1 MYTMINQLCMPA
13 LIYLVYALVH
23 IIIDTMN
30 GLYNMAFIEIWIGIL
45 GTLVLN
51 ILCEHDMSIISWFIV
66 SIPFVLM
73 TIIAVFILVVLEL
86 NPATGKS
93 DKAPPSSPPSKYA
106 YPIAVNTPY
115 YGILANSI
123 RAVQSNYSLQSV

>member
-1 MYTMINQLCMPA
+1 MINKLCMPA
-13 LIYLVYALVH
+13 LIYLVYALIH
-23 IIIDTMN
+23 IIIDIYS

-51 ILCEHDMSIISWFIV
+51 ILCERDMSIISWFIV
-66 SIPFVLM
+66 SIPFILM

-93 DKAPPSSPPSKYA
+93 DKAPPATPPSKYA
-106 YPIAVNTPY
+106 YPIAVTTPY

-123 RAVQSNYSLQSV
+123 RAVQSNYSV

>member
-1 MYTMINQLCMPA
+1 MINQLCMPA
-13 LIYLVYALVH
+13 LIYLIYALIH
-23 IIIDTMN
+23 IIIDIYS

-45 GTLVLN
+45 VTILLN
-51 ILCEHDMSIISWFIV
+51 LLCEHDMSIISWFIV
-66 SIPFVLM
+66 SIPFILM
-73 TIIAVFILVVLEL
+73 TIIAVFILFVLQL

-93 DKAPPSSPPSKYA
+93 TTAPPPNPPSKYA

-123 RAVQSNYSLQSV
+123 RAVQSNYSLHSV

>member
-1 MYTMINQLCMPA
+1 MINQLCMPA

-51 ILCEHDMSIISWFIV
+51 ILCEHDMSIIAWFIV

-93 DKAPPSSPPSKYA
+93 DKAPPSTPPSKYA

-123 RAVQSNYSLQSV
+123 RAVQSNYSLHSV